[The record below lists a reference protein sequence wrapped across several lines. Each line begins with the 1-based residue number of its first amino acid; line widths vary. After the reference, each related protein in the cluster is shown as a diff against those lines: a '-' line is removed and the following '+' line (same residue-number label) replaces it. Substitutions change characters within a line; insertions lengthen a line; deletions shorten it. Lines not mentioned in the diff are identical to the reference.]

1 MKSEERHEIETN
13 ELAKMIT
20 GGSDKVAP
28 YASYIIYGLLA
39 IAAVWAI
46 LRLTSGSLN
55 AKQMQKWDAYTIA
68 TLPGRFD
75 AEQLKAT
82 ATEYAGDEVG
92 ELAQIAWADSQLA
105 LGCQNFF
112 TNKKQAMGQLDTAL
126 EEYKK
131 LAASA
136 QDKNLRGRA
145 QLGVAKSLEA
155 KGEITEAIAA
165 YEKVTGAFSEMG
177 DERAK
182 NLVEL
187 DAAKYAGWLASA
199 EALCDLPTLAAAHG
213 PTSPPTRSTC
223 PAAIP
228 LRLVWRAAKTFWKCS
243 AASKKRLPDNGSDR
257 YDADATGSSTDGDA
271 MDSDTADS
279 DAAAPA
285 DESSADESTTDDTAT
300 ETTEIVKEETSVSP

>member
-199 EALCDLPTLAAAHG
+199 EGATRPTNFGAGSRPDFSADPLNLPGSDPAAAG
-213 PTSPPTRSTC
+213 VEGGEDFLEM
-223 PAAIP
+223 
-228 LRLVWRAAKTFWKCS
+228 LRRFQETA
-243 AASKKRLPDNGSDR
+243 PDNGSDR

-279 DAAAPA
+279 DADAPA
-285 DESSADESTTDDTAT
+285 DESSADESTTDNTAT